1 MSVCKAEDS
10 GVRGAWNFAFLRG
23 LSSHWKLSMIRVGS
37 KIVVSVSVLLFAAS
51 IAHANGV
58 VTQRKAGGLVFTKT
72 DTISI
77 ASEDLYISRDEIRVS
92 YVYQSK
98 APRTQNVTISFPMPE
113 VPIDDGPDTED
124 AFMNDKIPDARNYM
138 NFKVSVDGKP
148 VESRMVERALFN
160 GKDIT
165 ERLKKAGIPLLLVK
179 DRQEALAKV
188 SKGIKDQLV
197 KEELLSFSESN
208 GFYMTNWSYQ
218 VLFEWEQAFK
228 PGPSKVDVSYRP
240 ITGDGA
246 DCGEYL
252 DTGEGV
258 KKYGP
263 EPAFRAALKKR
274 RTALE
279 PTWIGYVVKTAK
291 YWNGP
296 IGKFRLVVDKG
307 RRNNLVAFCPA
318 NSKKISDTQF
328 EWTATNFVP
337 QKDLDVVIFSVVSE
351 EQ

>member
-1 MSVCKAEDS
+1 
-10 GVRGAWNFAFLRG
+10 
-23 LSSHWKLSMIRVGS
+23 MIRNGL
-37 KIVVSVSVLLFAAS
+37 KIAAS
-51 IAHANGV
+51 ASALLLAASTAQANGV

-92 YVYQSK
+92 YVYRSK
-98 APRTQNVTISFPMPE
+98 APKTQNVTISFPMPE
-113 VPIDDGPDTED
+113 VPLDDGPDTED
-124 AFMNDKIPDARNYM
+124 AFMNDKIPDKRNYM
-138 NFKVSVDGKP
+138 NFSVTVDGRP
-148 VESRMVERALFN
+148 LQSRMVERALFN

-165 ERLKKAGIPLLLVK
+165 ERLKKVGIPLLLVEG
-179 DRQEALAKV
+179 RQEALAKV
-188 SKGIKDQLV
+188 SKATKDQLV
-197 KEELLSFSESN
+197 KEKILSYSENN

-228 PGPSKVDVSYRP
+228 PGPTKVDVSYRP
-240 ITGDGA
+240 INGDGA
-246 DCGEYL
+246 DFGDYL

-258 KKYGP
+258 KKYCAD
-263 EPAFRAALKKR
+263 PAFRAALKKR
-274 RTALE
+274 RGSME
-279 PTWIGYVVKTAK
+279 PVWIGYVVKTAK

-307 RRNNLVAFCPA
+307 KPSSLVAFCPA

-328 EWTATNFVP
+328 EWTATDFVP
-337 QKDLDVVIFSVVSE
+337 SKDIDVVIFTAVSE

>member
-1 MSVCKAEDS
+1 MRTALKIAVLA
-10 GVRGAWNFAFLRG
+10 
-23 LSSHWKLSMIRVGS
+23 LSPML
-37 KIVVSVSVLLFAAS
+37 AAS
-51 IAHANGV
+51 AAWANGV

-98 APRTQNVTISFPMPE
+98 SPKTQNVTISFPMPDI
-113 VPIDDGPDTED
+113 PLDDGPDTED

-138 NFKVSVDGKP
+138 NFKVSVDGRA

-165 ERLKKAGIPLLLVK
+165 ARLKKDGVPLLATGK
-179 DRQEALAKV
+179 DRQAQLAKV
-188 SKGIKDQLV
+188 SKSAKDALV
-197 KEELLSFSESN
+197 KDEILSFSESN

-218 VLFEWEQAFK
+218 VLFEWEQPFK
-228 PGPSKVDVSYRP
+228 PGPTKVDVSYRP
-240 ITGDGA
+240 IYGDGA
-246 DCGEYL
+246 DFGEYFE
-252 DTGEGV
+252 TGEGV
-258 KKYGP
+258 KKYCAD
-263 EPAFRAALKKR
+263 PAFRAALKKR
-274 RTALE
+274 RASLD
-279 PTWIGYVVKTAK
+279 PAWIGYVVKTAK
-291 YWNGP
+291 FWNGP

-307 RRNNLVAFCPA
+307 KPNNLTAFCPA

-337 QKDLDVVIFSVVSE
+337 SKDIDVVIFSASSE

>member
-1 MSVCKAEDS
+1 
-10 GVRGAWNFAFLRG
+10 
-23 LSSHWKLSMIRVGS
+23 MIRNGL
-37 KIVVSVSVLLFAAS
+37 KIGAAASALLFTAS
-51 IAHANGV
+51 VALANGV

-92 YVYQSK
+92 YIYQSK
-98 APRTQNVTISFPMPE
+98 APKAQNVTISFPMPE
-113 VPIDDGPDTED
+113 VPLDDGPDTED

-138 NFKVSVDGKP
+138 NFKVTVDRKP
-148 VESRMVERALFN
+148 LEARMVERALF
-160 GKDIT
+160 GKKDVT
-165 ERLKKAGIPLLLVK
+165 ARLKKDGVPLLLTGK
-179 DRQEALAKV
+179 DRQEMLAKV
-188 SKGIKDQLV
+188 PDAVKAALV
-197 KEELLSFSESN
+197 KEELMSKSDNN

-228 PGPSKVDVSYRP
+228 PGPTKVDISYRP
-240 ITGDGA
+240 INGDSA
-246 DCGEYL
+246 DFGDYL

-258 KKYGP
+258 KKYCAD
-263 EPAFRAALKKR
+263 PAFRAALKKR
-274 RTALE
+274 RGSME
-279 PTWIGYVVKTAK
+279 PVWIGYVVKTAK
-291 YWNGP
+291 YWSGP

-307 RRNNLVAFCPA
+307 KPNGLVAFCPA

-337 QKDLDVVIFSVVSE
+337 QKDIDVVIFSAVSE